1 MSARDRRRGQA
12 LVELALVLPAFL
24 LAFVGLLDLGS
35 AVFSYN
41 SLTNAAREGAR
52 LAIVNQDE
60 KSVIKRAKAQVAV
73 AEIDDP
79 SVSVGFFQQATGGGP
94 DTTRPCSPVAVGCLA
109 VVSFEA
115 TYRPFT
121 PIIGRMMFPSGVTFT
136 ARTVLTV
143 EFSCPNAT
151 TVAAQCPRQP

>member
-79 SVSVGFFQQATGGGP
+79 SVTVGFFQQATSGGP